1 MLDDRLR
8 GHKDRLLSPLAR
20 RLGRVP
26 PNAITLLALLV
37 GLCAAGAAAAGWYA
51 STLGLWLANRTLDG
65 LDGVVAREQRRQS
78 DLGGYID
85 VVADFVVYAALPI
98 GLHYGQPGQSEAG
111 PLVLLLASFYVNA
124 ASWMYLAALLEKRG
138 AGAGVRGEP
147 TSVTMPPG
155 LVGGTETILFYAAFS
170 IWPGAL
176 APLFLAMAA
185 MVAAGVGQ
193 RLLWARRHLG

>member
-1 MLDDRLR
+1 MLDNRLR
-8 GHKDRLLSPLAR
+8 GHKDLLLSPLAR

-37 GLCAAGAAAAGWYA
+37 GLSAAGAAASRWYW
-51 STLGLWLANRTLDG
+51 STLGLWLANRLLDG
-65 LDGVVAREQRRQS
+65 LDGLAAREHGRQT
-78 DLGGYID
+78 DLGGYLDI
-85 VVADFVVYAALPI
+85 VADFVVYAAVPI
-98 GLHYGQPGQSEAG
+98 GMHYGAGGDSGG

-155 LVGGTETILFYAAFS
+155 LVGGTETILFYAAFT
-170 IWPGAL
+170 IWPAAL
-176 APLFLAMAA
+176 ASLFLAMAA
-185 MVAAGVGQ
+185 LVAAGVGQ